1 MNDKL
6 SLTNKI
12 NEQIPYGII
21 YISEESR
28 IEYLNK
34 KMSNL
39 FLDEGLSLRIGDP
52 LSKLGKFPEL
62 FLSIKESLNLKKDF
76 SREFN
81 LSEDNTIQIDSI
93 NSKEKDFCGLIC
105 CFYPVSHFKRSEK
118 NQRKFVA
125 NVSHELKTPLT
136 SIIGYVETLMDNKD
150 VEESIR
156 DKFYDIIYRQ
166 SQRLSTIISDLLTL
180 SQLDKE
186 EASAEVKEY
195 FQENVVSVVKN
206 SLSSFEIK
214 AKEKNVK
221 MIYSGPESI
230 LLKINDGLIEQA
242 ISNLIDNALK
252 FTPDNGEIKI
262 LLQEVNNWIELNID
276 DQGPGIPEKYLNRIF
291 ERFFSVDKGRSRK
304 LGGSGLGLS
313 IVKHIVLN
321 HEGDVFV
328 KNKINESGSIFT
340 IRLPKK

>member
-1 MNDKL
+1 M
-6 SLTNKI
+6 
-12 NEQIPYGII
+12 
-21 YISEESR
+21 
-28 IEYLNK
+28 
-34 KMSNL
+34 
-39 FLDEGLSLRIGDP
+39 
-52 LSKLGKFPEL
+52 
-62 FLSIKESLNLKKDF
+62 SIKESLKLKKDF

-93 NSKEKDFCGLIC
+93 NSSEPDFSGLIC
-105 CFYPVSHFKRSEK
+105 CFYPVSHFKRSKKINENLWQMLVMNSK
-118 NQRKFVA
+118 
-125 NVSHELKTPLT
+125 LLLT

-166 SQRLSTIISDLLTL
+166 SQRLSTIISDLLIL

-186 EASAEVKEY
+186 EASEEVKEY

-214 AKEKNVK
+214 AKEKNIK

-230 LLKINDGLIEQA
+230 ILKINDGLIEQA

-262 LLQEVNNWIELNID
+262 FLQEVDNWIEFNID

-291 ERFFSVDKGRSRK
+291 ERFFSVDKGR
-304 LGGSGLGLS
+304 
-313 IVKHIVLN
+313 
-321 HEGDVFV
+321 
-328 KNKINESGSIFT
+328 
-340 IRLPKK
+340 